1 MTTIK
6 LMANANNANVEIKRR
21 EDVEEEEEEV
31 EDEDVVTDASA
42 AVKRRCFDE
51 LNVNIVAVIL

>member
-21 EDVEEEEEEV
+21 EDVEEEEV

-51 LNVNIVAVIL
+51 LNVNIVAVIV

>member
-6 LMANANNANVEIKRR
+6 LIANANNANVEIKRR
-21 EDVEEEEEEV
+21 EDVQEEEV

-51 LNVNIVAVIL
+51 LNVNIVAVIV

>member
-21 EDVEEEEEEV
+21 EDVEEEEV
-31 EDEDVVTDASA
+31 EDEDVVTDESA

-51 LNVNIVAVIL
+51 LNVNIVAVIV

>member
-6 LMANANNANVEIKRR
+6 LMANANNANVEIERR
-21 EDVEEEEEEV
+21 EDVVEEEEV

-51 LNVNIVAVIL
+51 LNVNIVAVIV